1 MGFLDGFL
9 GGVVQ
14 QHQRIEDQNRE
25 DAAASQAREQ
35 GVLQHLL
42 TSDDPEIK
50 SLAVAGMLDST
61 RPKKRKGGFSG
72 WLGEMQANPHMDRIR
87 ALVAHDQ
94 AVGHMVPTEAAH
106 AAGQAT
112 ASGDPATGAALATAA
127 ASDGAAGH
135 APAGPSTVAPPGS
148 PAGSPVT
155 EGSTAAPAS
164 ATPQIETPPTE
175 AGSAAMPGGKSLTEV
190 GSAPPSP
197 TTTPAAA
204 APEPGM
210 PATASAVLGQ
220 RGPATPATT
229 AVGLGAPPPNVATA
243 GGPAPRAILGQ
254 PTTPSKPEGAGPLSP
269 RGDVFRSPETQTRLT
284 KKATAQGD
292 VEGDVAGYVAAGL
305 SPADALT
312 QVRAERM
319 RRGGGAAA
327 GGYQG
332 VAGEMPDPNAP
343 GKMIRVNG
351 AFDRAKGTYVGTDPD
366 SPYYGI
372 PIPGFIS
379 RQTGAQKTPE
389 QIAADTTA
397 RLNATNAAK
406 LDAPIGVANAQR
418 YGVPAHTTMR
428 QLMDKIPLSQQDQ
441 DKVHGISTLEGSL
454 DTVERLLPNVFPDV
468 APGIIGRIKTALS
481 LFGQSAS
488 KQPDITQLNAAIA
501 STMAGIVRANGV
513 TQRLN
518 QKELDLAAKQMIDTS
533 VLHGDTLESA
543 QAKMEILRDL
553 ISRVE
558 QGPISQTV
566 GAPPP
571 TAATPPAAAA
581 APPNASA
588 STSPAAAGAP
598 PPTAAPAAAAPAAK
612 GTAAPAGYTMVGGV
626 LYKDGK
632 PY

>member
-9 GGVVQ
+9 GGVVAK
-14 QHQRIEDQNRE
+14 HKEIADQNSA
-25 DAAASQAREQ
+25 DAAASATREQ
-35 GVLQHLL
+35 AVFQHLL

-61 RPKKRKGGFSG
+61 QPKKNKKGFAG
-72 WLGEMQANPHMDRIR
+72 WLGEMQANPQMDKIR

-94 AVGHMVPTEAAH
+94 AVGHMVPTDAAH

-112 ASGDPATGAALATAA
+112 ASGDAATGAALATAA
-127 ASDGAAGH
+127 AADH
-135 APAGPSTVAPPGS
+135 APSTSAPAGS

-155 EGSTAAPAS
+155 GGSAPAP
-164 ATPQIETPPTE
+164 AQPPLQIETPPAS

-190 GSAPPSP
+190 GSAPPGP
-197 TTTPAAA
+197 TTTTAAAA

-210 PATASAVLGQ
+210 PATASSVLGQ
-220 RGPATPATT
+220 TGPATPATT
-229 AVGLGAPPPNVATA
+229 AVGLGTPPPNVATA

-254 PTTPSKPEGAGPLSP
+254 PTPAKPEGAGPLSP

-292 VEGDVAGYVAAGL
+292 VEGDVAGYVAAGM

-327 GGYQG
+327 GYQG
-332 VAGEMPDPNAP
+332 VAGEMPDPDTP

-406 LDAPIGVANAQR
+406 LDAPIGVTNALH
-418 YGVPAHTTMR
+418 YGVPANTTMR
-428 QLMDKIPLSQQDQ
+428 QLMAKIPLSQQDQ
-441 DKVHGISTLEGSL
+441 DKIHGISTLQGSL

-468 APGIIGRIKTALS
+468 APGIIGRVKTALS
-481 LFGQSAS
+481 LFGQSAA
-488 KQPDITQLNAAIA
+488 KQPDITQLNSAIA

-566 GAPPP
+566 PGAVGAPPP
-571 TAATPPAAAA
+571 AATAAA
-581 APPNASA
+581 APAGAPAPGVAS
-588 STSPAAAGAP
+588 AGAP
-598 PPTAAPAAAAPAAK
+598 PPGPAPAPAPAPAKAPAAK
-612 GTAAPAGYTMVGGV
+612 GTPAPAGFTMVGGV